1 MLKFKKE
8 SAEVIY
14 SKDKLLTL
22 SRKDM
27 SFLEKKSLHSKKKIF
42 RLCAHKNTK
51 DKIHQMFIVHP
62 KNYFVHPHKHKNE
75 ESMFVL
81 KGSVDIVLFNNHGKI
96 KKVIKMGDYLSSKT
110 FFYKLPRNTFHTL
123 IINSKKLVFFEIT
136 KGPFSRKNFKKASIF
151 GNFDANDLNKKN
163 KFVLNIKKKIRKKKY
178 EI

>member
-62 KNYFVHPHKHKNE
+62 KNYFVSFLLN
-75 ESMFVL
+75 VNDYT
-81 KGSVDIVLFNNHGKI
+81 VFNN
-96 KKVIKMGDYLSSKT
+96 
-110 FFYKLPRNTFHTL
+110 
-123 IINSKKLVFFEIT
+123 
-136 KGPFSRKNFKKASIF
+136 
-151 GNFDANDLNKKN
+151 NDE
-163 KFVLNIKKKIRKKKY
+163 Y
-178 EI
+178 